1 MIFIFQS
8 DMAFFY
14 NIGISA
20 YTLAIRLAS
29 PFNEKA
35 SLWVKGRKNIRERI
49 GGVEKEDHPL
59 VWFHAASLGE
69 FEQGRPVMEALK
81 KARPE
86 VRILLT
92 FFSPSGYEIRK
103 NYTGAD
109 FIFYLTADTPRN
121 ARHFIRS
128 VQPDAAVF
136 VKYEYWYNYLHQLH
150 KQHIPTYLISAI
162 FRKEQP
168 FFRRWGGLHRKMLRF
183 FTHLFIQDEESARLL
198 SSIGVQNFEQTGD
211 TRFDRVKQIADAARN
226 IGIVERFLNGSPA
239 VVCGSTWPPDE
250 DLLLDYINRDESGFK
265 WIIAPH
271 EIGESHIKN
280 ILEKCKAC
288 AVRYSQEGS
297 DLSEAKVLIV
307 DCIGLLSSVYR
318 YGQIAYIGG
327 GFGAGIHNTLEAA
340 VYGIPVIFGP
350 RYRKFNE
357 AVRLIQTGG
366 AFSIQNKTELDE
378 LLDTL
383 LRNEAITKTAG
394 QKALE
399 YVDSQL
405 GSPDVIMK
413 FISSSLST
421 SR

>member
-14 NIGISA
+14 NIGIRA

-29 PFNEKA
+29 SFNEKA
-35 SLWVKGRKNIRERI
+35 ALWLKGRKNIRGKI
-49 GGVEKEDHPL
+49 GAVKKENHRL
-59 VWFHAASLGE
+59 IWFHAASLGE

-81 KARPE
+81 KEQPDTK
-86 VRILLT
+86 ILLT

-109 FIFYLTADTPRN
+109 YIFYLPADTPRN

-136 VKYEYWYNYLHQLH
+136 VKYEYWYNYLHELH
-150 KQHIPTYLISAI
+150 KQGIPTYLISAI

-168 FFRRWGGLHRKMLRF
+168 FFKTWGGLHRKMLHF
-183 FTHLFIQDEESARLL
+183 FTRLFIQDEMSARLL
-198 SSIGVQNFEQTGD
+198 SSIGVEAFEQTGD
-211 TRFDRVKQIADAARN
+211 TRFDRVKQIADSAKDIDKVA
-226 IGIVERFLNGSPA
+226 RFLNGAPA

-250 DLLLDYINRDESGFK
+250 DLLLDYINRDDTPFK

-271 EIGESHIKN
+271 EIGENHIKG
-280 ILEKCKAC
+280 ILDKCNVPAI
-288 AVRYSQEGS
+288 RYSQEDGR
-297 DLSEAKVLIV
+297 LSEAKVLII

-318 YGQIAYIGG
+318 YGKIAYIGG

-357 AVRLIQTGG
+357 AVTLIQQGG
-366 AFSIQNKTELDE
+366 AFSIESKAELKE

-383 LRNEAITKTAG
+383 LRNQAITDTAG
-394 QKALE
+394 QQALA
-399 YVDSQL
+399 YVNSQL
-405 GSPDVIMK
+405 GATAIIMK
-413 FISSSLST
+413 YLV
-421 SR
+421 